1 MKRSKI
7 PLSFAGLLFSLSCL
21 LPNNLPAQQ
30 KRLTNPLLAYTKF
43 KELKSFRRAVEGYC
57 DAQKKEGA
65 ADMIAVYFRS
75 LSDGIWFGI
84 GERER
89 FSPASLLKVPVMM
102 AVYKTAERDPTLL
115 KKELPYALSPAG
127 MPQTIRGRE
136 IMVPGRKYTVE
147 ELTAYMIRSSDN
159 NASDVLWDWL
169 GEKEVMRVF
178 EDLGMYWEGV
188 SPAEDFLSLRDYVR
202 LLRVLYNASYLNEA
216 FSEKALRLLVN
227 AEFSS
232 GLVAGVP
239 PGVSVAHKF
248 GERTFNDQGVLQL
261 HDCGIVYY
269 PNGAYLIGVMTRGKD
284 FAKLAKVIKG
294 LSALVYQEVDRQYK
308 SPGSG
313 HIAVED

>member
-1 MKRSKI
+1 MKRSMI
-7 PLSFAGLLFSLSCL
+7 SLALAGLFFSLLCFL
-21 LPNNLPAQQ
+21 TGHLPAQQ
-30 KRLTNPLLAYTKF
+30 KRLTNPLLAYVKF
-43 KELKSFRRAVEGYC
+43 KELKSFKRTVEGYC
-57 DAQKKEGA
+57 AAQKKEGA
-65 ADMIAVYFRS
+65 ADQISFYFRS
-75 LSDGIWFGI
+75 LADGIWFGVDSN
-84 GERER
+84 ER

-102 AVYKTAERDPTLL
+102 AVYKAAERDPTIL
-115 KKELPYALSPAG
+115 KNELPYALSPTS

-136 IMVPGRKYTVE
+136 VMVPGRRYTVE

-159 NASDVLWDWL
+159 SAADILWDWL
-169 GEKEVMRVF
+169 GEKQVMQVF

-216 FSEKALRLLVN
+216 YSEKALRLLVN

-239 PGVSVAHKF
+239 PGVPVAHKF
-248 GERTFNDQGVLQL
+248 GERTFKDKGVHQL

-284 FAKLAKVIKG
+284 LAQLTKVIRG

-308 SPGSG
+308 SPSG
-313 HIAVED
+313 GHVVIED